1 MFIGHREATKRKQ
14 ARARYGNA
22 RTTVLRRLTALI
34 ELGYLE
40 RIGNRYYL
48 TAKSNVPNQRRVLL
62 DHIKNIQL
70 AAKELSK
77 MDIPPLTKTHSV
89 R

>member
-1 MFIGHREATKRKQ
+1 MP
-14 ARARYGNA
+14 

-62 DHIKNIQL
+62 EHINNIQH

-77 MDIPPLTKTHSV
+77 IELSRMDIPPLTKIHGA
-89 R
+89 RY

>member
-1 MFIGHREATKRKQ
+1 MP
-14 ARARYGNA
+14 

-40 RIGNRYYL
+40 RIGNSYYR

-62 DHIKNIQL
+62 EHINNIHH

-77 MDIPPLTKTHSV
+77 MDIPPLTKHHGAIATPV
-89 R
+89 LG

>member
-1 MFIGHREATKRKQ
+1 VTRQGF
-14 ARARYGNA
+14 
-22 RTTVLRRLTALI
+22 TTVLRRLTALI

-40 RIGNRYYL
+40 RIGNNYYL

-62 DHIKNIQL
+62 EHINNIQR

-77 MDIPPLTKTHSV
+77 MDIPPLTKRHGAMPIPV
-89 R
+89 LG